1 MGIPETGPAPLGLPP
16 GLWRLGDWEGQP
28 PPLHVSACL
37 FLQTLS
43 MLPTRILRLL
53 EFVGF
58 SGNKVT
64 TFLLG
69 ISTCSAPGLELSWTG

>member
-1 MGIPETGPAPLGLPP
+1 MGGAAHTPLCAHLP
-16 GLWRLGDWEGQP
+16 
-28 PPLHVSACL
+28 V

-64 TFLLG
+64 THPPNCFLGLL
-69 ISTCSAPGLELSWTG
+69 TCSASGL

>member
-1 MGIPETGPAPLGLPP
+1 MQTQGLHPQDS
-16 GLWRLGDWEGQP
+16 GVWGVGRAARAHLL
-28 PPLHVSACL
+28 L

-58 SGNKVT
+58 SGNKVRP
-64 TFLLG
+64 TFWDARTPL
-69 ISTCSAPGLELSWTG
+69 PLELQDWNSAR